1 MPRICESA
9 CLPVAFVVWS
19 SGKQGDASVLGM
31 KYRCRDGE
39 GGDTVEILVVD
50 DHAWFREALRG
61 VLREAK
67 GDATVSE
74 ASTCSQAM
82 RVIAEHPDREL
93 CLT

>member
-1 MPRICESA
+1 
-9 CLPVAFVVWS
+9 
-19 SGKQGDASVLGM
+19 
-31 KYRCRDGE
+31 
-39 GGDTVEILVVD
+39 VEILVVD